1 MLKTIF
7 KYTNIVGLILVA
19 VLIALFAGCQHGQ
32 PEDQLFL
39 EDGSI
44 KPRVITTVSPITSI
58 VEAVG
63 GERITLKGIVPEG
76 INSHTFDPP
85 PSTAIAFSNADIIFL
100 NGLYLEEPALDM
112 ALKNKREESKIVLLG
127 NRTLEKPKWIYDFS
141 FPEEQGVPNPHLW
154 TDPMLAL
161 EYALIVYE
169 ELSILDPLG
178 ETYYQSNYKNFEA
191 RILALDS
198 QIKIAVLTIPEGNLK
213 LLTYHDSFPYFAKR
227 YGFIVIAA
235 VQPSD
240 FTEPSAREVAQLID
254 QVRLEKVPA
263 IFGSNAFPS
272 PVMSQIAQETDIS
285 FVDDLRD
292 DDLPGDQ
299 GDIGHSYLGLMV
311 ENVRTIVMALGG
323 DAQGLQYVD
332 TSPIF
337 EGKSQVIYP

>member
-1 MLKTIF
+1 MLRLNLLDKSSVRI
-7 KYTNIVGLILVA
+7 
-19 VLIALFAGCQHGQ
+19 
-32 PEDQLFL
+32 
-39 EDGSI
+39 SI
-44 KPRVITTVSPITSI
+44 ET
-58 VEAVG
+58 
-63 GERITLKGIVPEG
+63 ER
-76 INSHTFDPP
+76 
-85 PSTAIAFSNADIIFL
+85 
-100 NGLYLEEPALDM
+100 
-112 ALKNKREESKIVLLG
+112 
-127 NRTLEKPKWIYDFS
+127 RT
-141 FPEEQGVPNPHLW
+141 
-154 TDPMLAL
+154 
-161 EYALIVYE
+161 
-169 ELSILDPLG
+169 
-178 ETYYQSNYKNFEA
+178 QSNYKNFEA

-198 QIKIAVLTIPEGNLK
+198 QIKIAVLSIPEGNRK

-272 PVMSQIAQETDIS
+272 PVMSQIAQETEIS

-292 DDLPGDQ
+292 DDLPGGQ